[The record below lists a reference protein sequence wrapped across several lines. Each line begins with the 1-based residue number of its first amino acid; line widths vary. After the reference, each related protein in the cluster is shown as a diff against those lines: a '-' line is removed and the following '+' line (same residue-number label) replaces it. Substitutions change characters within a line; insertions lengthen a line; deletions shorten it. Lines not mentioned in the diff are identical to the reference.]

1 MEVTVKINDI
11 ITEAKDTLKLPE
23 IDVGDEVKVGKFKNR
38 KAEVTGFDKDE
49 HGQPVLKTTKGD
61 QKLFKP
67 RVSKLEPEQV
77 NEINVDHHTTK
88 SDFDR
93 YDLDEFIGSTKVVT
107 KIGSYEIHLMDDDAP
122 EEYIWMVGDPDSE
135 GFLGYLSFSK
145 GAYAGNDFYKSNVFF
160 DETLQGKGL
169 AIKLYTYAIKSSGI
183 TLVSDKTQ
191 THGSKSV
198 WAKLSQQPGIHV
210 YGWDVNKYLK
220 LPKARKDEAFF
231 HWDPNTDLDDE
242 VYADAEADA
251 EDYRNVKMRAAQL
264 HQDMQDGKIS
274 KQEHDELLQQM
285 NKDQKAKD
293 NQNVWGSDIRL
304 VATADVKAT
313 NESSKNYGI
322 PDGASLAQLDKIAS
336 TSTNKEK
343 RERAHFLRNMKR
355 GRNKK

>member
-1 MEVTVKINDI
+1 MKINDI
-11 ITEAKDTLKLPE
+11 INESEDTLKLPN

-38 KAEVTGFDKDE
+38 RAEVTGFDKDE

-77 NEINVDHHTTK
+77 NEISIDHRTTK
-88 SDFDR
+88 SDFSR
-93 YDLDEFIGSTKVVT
+93 NDLDDFIGSTKVVT
-107 KIGSYEIHLMDDDAP
+107 KINGYEIHLMDEDAP
-122 EEYIWMVGDPDSE
+122 EEYIWMVGDPNSE
-135 GFLGYLSFSK
+135 GFLGYLSFTK

-160 DETLQGKGL
+160 DSELQGKGL

-191 THGSKSV
+191 TLGSKAV
-198 WAKLSQQPGIHV
+198 WAKLAQQSGIHV
-210 YGWDVNKYLK
+210 YGWDIVKYLK

-251 EDYRNVKMRAAQL
+251 EDYRKVKMQAAQL

-274 KQEHDELLQQM
+274 KQEHDELMQQLS
-285 NKDQKAKD
+285 NDQKAKND
-293 NQNVWGSDIRL
+293 QTVWGSDIRL
-304 VATADVKAT
+304 VATAK
-313 NESSKNYGI
+313 
-322 PDGASLAQLDKIAS
+322 
-336 TSTNKEK
+336 
-343 RERAHFLRNMKR
+343 
-355 GRNKK
+355 